1 MNRTVYIAPNLAY
14 VENHL
19 GRKLMH
25 PSESFA
31 RDRDHLQGLGGPNTT
46 IHFLGFWWRGYE
58 NPTEIQWQART
69 RMLSGVKVINAP
81 WVQP

>member
-19 GRKLMH
+19 GRKLH

-31 RDRDHLQGLGGPNTT
+31 HDRDDLRGLGKGTT
-46 IHFLGFWWRGYE
+46 FHFLGFWQRGYE
-58 NPTEIQWQART
+58 HPQRVETEARIRQMAGAT
-69 RMLSGVKVINAP
+69 IINAP